1 MHELHVLVY
10 CADSRYTEGDYAR
23 IDGGKACD
31 GVKAVESTRRA
42 EDGMGNWHGQERMV
56 VGSYGNGRWDWTGGS
71 ARSKAVRL
79 LVCWQRQGH
88 IHAANPLGDCT
99 YMQAGKENMCAW
111 LLASCR
117 YLK

>member
-1 MHELHVLVY
+1 MHELHVPVYMY

-56 VGSYGNGRWDWTGGS
+56 VGSYGSGRWDWTGGS

-79 LVCWQRQGH
+79 LAYPCV
-88 IHAANPLGDCT
+88 
-99 YMQAGKENMCAW
+99 
-111 LLASCR
+111 S
-117 YLK
+117 